1 MSKDNPTNG
10 ELFREINEVK
20 DRLEIVE
27 SYAKDEAEFRAEIR
41 GGRKVM
47 LWIFAGAG
55 WLVTTAVI
63 FWKSLVE

>member
-10 ELFREINEVK
+10 ELFREINDVK
-20 DRLEIVE
+20 DRLEVVE

-41 GGRKVM
+41 GGRKVI

-55 WLVTTAVI
+55 WVATMAVVL
-63 FWKSLVE
+63 WNSLGE